1 MTERKNTEQIFEQ
14 KAKNILEYLKTQL
27 RYGNEFL
34 PRPFMIEFTGP
45 PSSGKTT
52 TIKELYDF
60 LRPLGFIVWR
70 PQEGAENIQD
80 IPRTFPEYNVA
91 TGLYALDKLIHES
104 FGHKYD
110 IILFDRAIYDAY
122 CWMEYWVEKGRLTP
136 EQKTVWQSFFTSP
149 QFVGK
154 LDLAYF
160 MICEPEVALKREL
173 RIAISK
179 RPRETT
185 NPASIEQKVRIWK
198 NAYEVHK
205 STHLNVRLVNT
216 TNMDEQE
223 MVDYF
228 TNDILTV
235 LEAKSQQKAE

>member
-1 MTERKNTEQIFEQ
+1 MSDKKNTEQIFEE
-14 KAKNILEYLKTQL
+14 KAKNILGYLKTQL
-27 RYGNEFL
+27 RYGNGFL

-60 LRPLGFIVWR
+60 LRPLGFVVWR

-80 IPRTFPEYNVA
+80 IPRTVPEYNVA
-91 TGLYALDKLIHES
+91 TGLYSLEKLIHES

-122 CWMEYWVEKGRLTP
+122 CWMEYWAKKDKLTP
-136 EQKTVWQSFFTSP
+136 EQKTVWQSFFTSE

-160 MICEPEVALKREL
+160 IICDPEVALKREL
-173 RIAISK
+173 RIAVSR

-185 NPASIEQKVRIWK
+185 NPASIGQKVVIWK
-198 NAYEVHK
+198 KAYEVNAK
-205 STHLNVRLVNT
+205 KYPNVRLVDT
-216 TNMDEQE
+216 TDMDEQE
-223 MVDYF
+223 MVNYF

-235 LEAKSQQKAE
+235 LEEKSKQKS